1 MIDGKLAIVTHIK
14 KMVGF
19 GFVYQ
24 RVGREKT
31 FQAGGIMQ
39 KKHRQ
44 ESTYIFLNTC
54 KLYLLRMKEAVEISL
69 LHFS

>member
-1 MIDGKLAIVTHIK
+1 
-14 KMVGF
+14 MVGF
-19 GFVYQ
+19 GFVHQ
-24 RVGREKT
+24 RIGREKA

-39 KKHRQ
+39 KKKKKHRQ

>member
-1 MIDGKLAIVTHIK
+1 VIDGKLAIVTHIK

-39 KKHRQ
+39 KKIQTRKHI
-44 ESTYIFLNTC
+44 YFL
-54 KLYLLRMKEAVEISL
+54 KYM
-69 LHFS
+69 

>member
-39 KKHRQ
+39 KNTDKKAH
-44 ESTYIFLNTC
+44 IF
-54 KLYLLRMKEAVEISL
+54 S
-69 LHFS
+69 